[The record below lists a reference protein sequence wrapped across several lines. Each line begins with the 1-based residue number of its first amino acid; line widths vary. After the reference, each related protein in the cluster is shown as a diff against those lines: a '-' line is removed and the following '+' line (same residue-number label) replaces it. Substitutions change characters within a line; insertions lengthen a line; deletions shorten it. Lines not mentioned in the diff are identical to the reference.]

1 MEKLETFW
9 HNLFR
14 KKDKKSSGADES
26 KEEGKVV
33 KDGVKSEVKGAAK
46 IVTSDEN
53 KENIVNEKKA
63 TNDAIDNQGR
73 EHFSFAKI
81 QNHNTNMRIRTIKRQ
96 NLIK

>member
-53 KENIVNEKKA
+53 KENIVNENKA
-63 TNDAIDNQGR
+63 TNDAIDNPGK
-73 EHFSFAKI
+73 EYCFIIFKI
-81 QNHNTNMRIRTIKRQ
+81 KTITSKYVI
-96 NLIK
+96 LYVI